1 MTTSEQLNKILEKT
15 SRLIEL
21 CGALQEENDL
31 LKLENQSLAAALD
44 AGKTKMK
51 EMDEKLSVL
60 KMAKSFS
67 ETNEKSLDIKQKIN
81 EFVQEIDKC
90 IVLMGE
96 ISIKINIADRV
107 YPLKVN
113 MEEEE
118 IIRRAAK
125 LINDRIK
132 EYQENYAVRDKQDL
146 LAMSVLHYATSS
158 LKAEKKV
165 TVEDTE
171 VTEKVYQLDHLLSSF
186 FSK

>member
-1 MTTSEQLNKILEKT
+1 
-15 SRLIEL
+15 
-21 CGALQEENDL
+21 
-31 LKLENQSLAAALD
+31 
-44 AGKTKMK
+44 
-51 EMDEKLSVL
+51 
-60 KMAKSFS
+60 
-67 ETNEKSLDIKQKIN
+67 
-81 EFVQEIDKC
+81 
-90 IVLMGE
+90 MGE

-146 LAMSVLHYATSS
+146 LSMAVLHYATSS
-158 LKAEKKV
+158 LKVEQKV
-165 TVEDTE
+165 AVEDSD
-171 VTEKVYQLDHLLSSF
+171 VADKVYQLDQMLSGF

>member
-1 MTTSEQLNKILEKT
+1 M
-15 SRLIEL
+15 
-21 CGALQEENDL
+21 
-31 LKLENQSLAAALD
+31 NQA
-44 AGKTKMK
+44 
-51 EMDEKLSVL
+51 
-60 KMAKSFS
+60 
-67 ETNEKSLDIKQKIN
+67 Q
-81 EFVQEIDKC
+81 
-90 IVLMGE
+90 MGE

-132 EYQENYAVRDKQDL
+132 EFQDNYAVRDKQDL
-146 LAMSVLHYATSS
+146 LSMCVLHYATAT

-165 TVEDTE
+165 MNEDTE
-171 VTEKVYQLDHLLSSF
+171 VADKVYELDQLLNDF

>member
-1 MTTSEQLNKILEKT
+1 MYCI
-15 SRLIEL
+15 IE
-21 CGALQEENDL
+21 EI
-31 LKLENQSLAAALD
+31 
-44 AGKTKMK
+44 
-51 EMDEKLSVL
+51 V
-60 KMAKSFS
+60 
-67 ETNEKSLDIKQKIN
+67 QKWIA
-81 EFVQEIDKC
+81 Q
-90 IVLMGE
+90 MGE

-146 LAMSVLHYATSS
+146 LSMCVLHYATSS
-158 LKAEKKV
+158 LKADKKV

-171 VTEKVYQLDHLLSSF
+171 ITEKVYHLDYLLSEF

>member
-1 MTTSEQLNKILEKT
+1 M
-15 SRLIEL
+15 
-21 CGALQEENDL
+21 
-31 LKLENQSLAAALD
+31 
-44 AGKTKMK
+44 
-51 EMDEKLSVL
+51 
-60 KMAKSFS
+60 
-67 ETNEKSLDIKQKIN
+67 QKWIA
-81 EFVQEIDKC
+81 Q
-90 IVLMGE
+90 MGE

-146 LAMSVLHYATSS
+146 LSMCVLHYATSA
-158 LKAEKKV
+158 LKADKKV

-171 VTEKVYQLDHLLSSF
+171 VTEKVYQLDHLLNGF
-186 FSK
+186 FSKQ

>member
-1 MTTSEQLNKILEKT
+1 
-15 SRLIEL
+15 
-21 CGALQEENDL
+21 
-31 LKLENQSLAAALD
+31 
-44 AGKTKMK
+44 
-51 EMDEKLSVL
+51 
-60 KMAKSFS
+60 
-67 ETNEKSLDIKQKIN
+67 
-81 EFVQEIDKC
+81 
-90 IVLMGE
+90 MGE

-146 LAMSVLHYATSS
+146 LSMCVLHYATSA

-165 TVEDTE
+165 TVEDSDVAE
-171 VTEKVYQLDHLLSSF
+171 RVYELDHLLNDF
-186 FSK
+186 FSKQ